1 MKMRFIK
8 LEDKFN
14 QKIKTVLFIY
24 IYIYIFKTFGRIKLI
39 KKRFVLCIVASKK
52 KKRKKE
58 IIHTM
63 KILYLFE
70 MILNFFFFFFDYES
84 NPFRE
89 KNSS

>member
-39 KKRFVLCIVASKK
+39 KKKGSFCIVASKK
-52 KKRKKE
+52 KKRNNSYDENSISFRNDFK
-58 IIHTM
+58 
-63 KILYLFE
+63 L
-70 MILNFFFFFFDYES
+70 FFFFF
-84 NPFRE
+84 
-89 KNSS
+89 